1 MKGKIFMYRRT
12 HDAVTFTEI
21 DGGFVK
27 DYRSGKYD
35 ISTSIDGRVIYT
47 VACCCKAIPYD
58 AETMIIEAI
67 IKQNFDCDFT
77 EKIVPILVNKIL
89 NLEPHFKTIQMPE
102 PVKTELGKEYCIE
115 LAKCIAIA
123 IMLNTAVINQTDS
136 SKSIL
141 SKLDMLEPLS
151 CMSTSFT
158 GGVRDLYP
166 STLIGLMCMEMAYVL
181 TESEYCPI
189 SIPVSEKSAR
199 VLKSTARTLL
209 KKYIKGIKDG
219 SIVLTD
225 EDISNL
231 IEDFTLVLHIFRELP
246 IMIKEDDV
254 RYAWLG
260 DINRRCLEQEMLP
273 TDIDDT
279 EAYKML
285 YSNISN
291 FNSDGTFSDILKQ
304 ISSFAGYDEDDDDDI
319 DDEDDDDV
327 EESEELENSDDEK
340 DEMFD
345 IEEFK
350 RHNRSHKI
358 DGKDI
363 AKNLDKIFGNL
374 ISYLTSESEDED
386 DDDSEDSDEDDA
398 D

>member
-1 MKGKIFMYRRT
+1 MYRRT
-12 HDAVTFTEI
+12 NDAVTFTEI

-27 DYRSGKYD
+27 DYRNEKFG
-35 ISTSIDGRVIYT
+35 ISTIINARVMYT
-47 VACCCKAIPYD
+47 VINCCKAIPYD
-58 AETMIIEAI
+58 GEHMIIDAI

-89 NLEPHFKTIQMPE
+89 NLESQFKSIQMPE

-115 LAKCIAIA
+115 LAKCMATA
-123 IMLNTAVINQTDS
+123 IMLHVAVTNKAFGAIDELNN
-136 SKSIL
+136 K
-141 SKLDMLEPLS
+141 LEPLS
-151 CMSTSFT
+151 CMSASFSN
-158 GGVRDLYP
+158 GAFDNFP
-166 STLIGLMCMEMAYVL
+166 ITLNGLRCMEMAYVL
-181 TESEYCPI
+181 TESDYCPVR
-189 SIPVSEKSAR
+189 IPISEKSAR
-199 VLKSTARTLL
+199 VLKSTGQTLL
-209 KKYIKGIKDG
+209 KKYVEGIEDG
-219 SIVLTD
+219 SIEFTD
-225 EDISNL
+225 EYLSDIVN
-231 IEDFTLVLHIFRELP
+231 DFSIVLHIFRELP
-246 IMIKEDDV
+246 LMIKDFDV
-254 RYAWLG
+254 RYAWLD
-260 DINRRCLEQEMLP
+260 DINRRCLEQEILP

-285 YSNISN
+285 YSNISK
-291 FNSDGTFSDILKQ
+291 FNIGGDFSDILKQ
-304 ISSFAGYDEDDDDDI
+304 ISSFAGYDEDDDDI

-340 DEMFD
+340 DEMLD

-363 AKNLDKIFGNL
+363 VKNLDKIFGNL

>member
-1 MKGKIFMYRRT
+1 MYRRT
-12 HDAVTFTEI
+12 NDAVTFTEI

-27 DYRSGKYD
+27 DYRNEKFG
-35 ISTSIDGRVIYT
+35 ISTIINARVMYT
-47 VACCCKAIPYD
+47 VINCCKAIPYD
-58 AETMIIEAI
+58 GEHMIIDAI

-89 NLEPHFKTIQMPE
+89 NLESQFKSIQMPE

-115 LAKCIAIA
+115 LAKCMATA
-123 IMLNTAVINQTDS
+123 IMLHVTVTNKAFGAIDELNN
-136 SKSIL
+136 K
-141 SKLDMLEPLS
+141 LEPLS
-151 CMSTSFT
+151 CMSASFSN
-158 GGVRDLYP
+158 GAFDNFP
-166 STLIGLMCMEMAYVL
+166 ITLNGLRCMEMAYVL
-181 TESEYCPI
+181 TESDYCPVR
-189 SIPVSEKSAR
+189 IPISEKSAR
-199 VLKSTARTLL
+199 VLKSTGQTLL
-209 KKYIKGIKDG
+209 KKYVEGIEDG
-219 SIVLTD
+219 SIEFTD
-225 EDISNL
+225 EYIVDIIN
-231 IEDFTLVLHIFRELP
+231 DFSIVLHIFRELP
-246 IMIKEDDV
+246 LMIKDFDV
-254 RYAWLG
+254 RYAWLD
-260 DINRRCLEQEMLP
+260 DINRRCLEQEILP

-285 YSNISN
+285 YSNISK
-291 FNSDGTFSDILKQ
+291 FNIGGDFSDILKQ
-304 ISSFAGYDEDDDDDI
+304 ISSFAGYDEDDDDI

-340 DEMFD
+340 DEMLD

-363 AKNLDKIFGNL
+363 VKNLDKIFGNL

>member
-89 NLEPHFKTIQMPE
+89 NLEPHFKAIEMPE
-102 PVKTELGKEYCIE
+102 SAKTESGKEYCIE
-115 LAKCIAIA
+115 LAKCIATA
-123 IMLNTAVINQTDS
+123 IMLNAAVLNQTDS

-166 STLIGLMCMEMAYVL
+166 SILIGLMCMEMAYVL

-291 FNSDGTFSDILKQ
+291 FNSDGVFSDVLKQ
-304 ISSFAGYDEDDDDDI
+304 ISSFAGYDEDDDDN
-319 DDEDDDDV
+319 DV
-327 EESEELENSDDEK
+327 EESEEQENSDDEK

-345 IEEFK
+345 IEEFIK
-350 RHNRSHKI
+350 RHNRSYKI

-363 AKNLDKIFGNL
+363 TKTLNKIFDNLTSIFGN
-374 ISYLTSESEDED
+374 LTSESEDED

-398 D
+398 N

>member
-12 HDAVTFTEI
+12 YDAVTFTEI

-115 LAKCIAIA
+115 LAKCIATA
-123 IMLNTAVINQTDS
+123 IMLNTAVLNQTDS

-166 STLIGLMCMEMAYVL
+166 SILIGLMCMEMAYVL

-319 DDEDDDDV
+319 DDEDDDV
-327 EESEELENSDDEK
+327 EESEEQENSDDEE
-340 DEMFD
+340 DEMLD

-350 RHNRSHKI
+350 RHNRSQI

-363 AKNLDKIFGNL
+363 AKTLDKIFGNL
-374 ISYLTSESEDED
+374 INYLTSESEDEED
-386 DDDSEDSDEDDA
+386 VNSEDSDEDDA